1 MLIELADELD
11 MEGVEGGSEKEE
23 NEEQPSLIW
32 HWVHGD
38 QQERPWTNR
47 WDSECGNQDF
57 CIDFCIDCIK
67 FEIPVIPEREIKTC
81 KITTKQMRGFLIF
94 PYSLLFK
101 PILDFISNRENS

>member
-11 MEGVEGGSEKEE
+11 VDGVEGGSEKE

-32 HWVHGD
+32 HWAHGD

-57 CIDFCIDCIK
+57 CIDCIK
-67 FEIPVIPEREIKTC
+67 FEMPVIPEREIKTC
-81 KITTKQMRGFLIF
+81 KITTKQMRDFLIF
-94 PYSLLFK
+94 PSRLLLK
-101 PILDFISNRENS
+101 PILDFISNREHS